1 MCHQY
6 HFCQCD
12 ASPSLFSQVQI
23 WVDARDG
30 RAHCWSANDSRGLQ
44 SPFWHSVQLW
54 GAFEELKQ
62 GALLWDAGELKLKE
76 TEWWRWK
83 LQSPS
88 SHPPQRRTIA
98 DRYVLISRWT
108 QIILLILKK
117 CQKLPCPL
125 PIFSLWFGPPA
136 LFVWVPLLKVN
147 FLSLAEN
154 HSPLLLYNKL
164 PLLCTTNTFVQ
175 IYIFRQSKSIG
186 TPAPPPAPVLSR
198 TGNF

>member
-6 HFCQCD
+6 HFCQCN

-62 GALLWDAGELKLKE
+62 GALLWDIGELKLKE

-88 SHPPQRRTIA
+88 PHSPQRRALA

-108 QIILLILKK
+108 QIILLILKT

-154 HSPLLLYNKL
+154 HSPLLLYHKL
-164 PLLCTTNTFVQ
+164 LLCT
-175 IYIFRQSKSIG
+175 S
-186 TPAPPPAPVLSR
+186 
-198 TGNF
+198 

>member
-6 HFCQCD
+6 HFCQCN

-62 GALLWDAGELKLKE
+62 GALLWDVGEFKLKE

-88 SHPPQRRTIA
+88 PHSPQRRTIA

-108 QIILLILKK
+108 QIILLNLKK
-117 CQKLPCPL
+117 MSEAPMSTSYFL
-125 PIFSLWFGPPA
+125 IM
-136 LFVWVPLLKVN
+136 VWSSSP
-147 FLSLAEN
+147 FCLSPFIE
-154 HSPLLLYNKL
+154 S
-164 PLLCTTNTFVQ
+164 
-175 IYIFRQSKSIG
+175 
-186 TPAPPPAPVLSR
+186 
-198 TGNF
+198 

>member
-6 HFCQCD
+6 HFCQCN

-62 GALLWDAGELKLKE
+62 GALLWDVGELKLKE

-88 SHPPQRRTIA
+88 PHSPQRRALA

-108 QIILLILKK
+108 QIILLILKHVRSSHVHF
-117 CQKLPCPL
+117 L
-125 PIFSLWFGPPA
+125 FSHYGLVLQP
-136 LFVWVPLLKVN
+136 
-147 FLSLAEN
+147 FLSE
-154 HSPLLLYNKL
+154 SLYWKL
-164 PLLCTTNTFVQ
+164 
-175 IYIFRQSKSIG
+175 IFF
-186 TPAPPPAPVLSR
+186 L
-198 TGNF
+198 